1 MNNPHK
7 KVDKQIIGACLV
19 MFVIALVLLLTIGG
33 PKADAA
39 TKPPQR
45 FTCFPVM
52 LWDGNPG
59 ARPCHE
65 IVSVEEDGSGI
76 LELGTARRAIIRCV
90 IPSVREQRG
99 SFTIKCRKVAK

>member
-39 TKPPQR
+39 KPPQR
-45 FTCFPVM
+45 FVCFPLK
-52 LWDGNPG
+52 LWDGSPG

-65 IVSVEEDGSGI
+65 IGVEEDGSGM
-76 LELGTARRAIIRCV
+76 LYLGTVRRAIYGCV
-90 IPSVREQRG
+90 IPNVREQRG
-99 SFTIKCRKVAK
+99 AFTIKCRRVSK

>member
-19 MFVIALVLLLTIGG
+19 MFVIALILLLTIGG

-39 TKPPQR
+39 KPPR
-45 FTCFPVM
+45 LTCFPVM
-52 LWDGNPG
+52 LWDANPG

-65 IVSVEEDGSGI
+65 IVSVEEDGSGR
-76 LELGTARRAIIRCV
+76 LELGTARRAIARCV
-90 IPSVREQRG
+90 IPNVREERG
-99 SFTIKCRKVAK
+99 SFTIKCRRVSK

>member
-1 MNNPHK
+1 MKHK
-7 KVDKQIIGACLV
+7 KVDRQIIGACLV

-39 TKPPQR
+39 TKPPR
-45 FTCFPVM
+45 LACFPVM
-52 LWDGNPG
+52 LWDGKPG

-76 LELGTARRAIIRCV
+76 LELGTARRAIARCL
-90 IPSVREQRG
+90 IPNVREGRRT
-99 SFTIKCRKVAK
+99 FTIKCWKVTK

>member
-45 FTCFPVM
+45 FVCFPVSI
-52 LWDGNPG
+52 WDANPG
-59 ARPCHE
+59 KRPCHR
-65 IVSVEEDGSGI
+65 ILSVEEDGSGR
-76 LELGTARRAIIRCV
+76 LELGTARRAIARCV
-90 IPSVREQRG
+90 IPNVREERG
-99 SFTIKCRKVAK
+99 SFTIKCWKVSK

>member
-7 KVDKQIIGACLV
+7 KVDKQIIGACIV

-39 TKPPQR
+39 TKPPR
-45 FTCFPVM
+45 PVCFPVA
-52 LWDGNPG
+52 LWDANPG

-76 LELGTARRAIIRCV
+76 LELGTVRRAIARCS
-90 IPSVREQRG
+90 IPNVREERRT
-99 SFTIKCRKVAK
+99 FTIKCRKVSK

>member
-39 TKPPQR
+39 TKPPR
-45 FTCFPVM
+45 LTCFPVM

-76 LELGTARRAIIRCV
+76 LELGTARRAIARCV

-99 SFTIKCRKVAK
+99 AFTIKCRRVSK